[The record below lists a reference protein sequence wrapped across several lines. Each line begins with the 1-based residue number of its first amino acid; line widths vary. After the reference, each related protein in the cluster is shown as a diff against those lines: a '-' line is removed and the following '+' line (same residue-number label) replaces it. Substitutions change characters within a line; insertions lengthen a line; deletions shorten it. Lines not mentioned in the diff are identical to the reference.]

1 MAVSAVAAS
10 AVDAASVLASFAVVE
25 AVPAAEADAAESV
38 PFFSGKRIDFIPNT
52 NKNIPARSTAEAV
65 NAFIRFFSL
74 RSFFLRNFF
83 FRDIKQLLI
92 ENIALIGYLK
102 KNAKR

>member
-1 MAVSAVAAS
+1 M
-10 AVDAASVLASFAVVE
+10 
-25 AVPAAEADAAESV
+25 
-38 PFFSGKRIDFIPNT
+38 
-52 NKNIPARSTAEAV
+52 PARSTAEAV

-102 KNAKR
+102 KMLNGKHQNTIQITALGKRQCKFLTDFLVGDPYGAFSGIKTKCPGLRLRRK

>member
-1 MAVSAVAAS
+1 MRFFTRLHPVGMMN
-10 AVDAASVLASFAVVE
+10 VLNLIYIIKQSIFFDPDSF
-25 AVPAAEADAAESV
+25 
-38 PFFSGKRIDFIPNT
+38 PFFSGKRIDFIPNI
-52 NKNIPARSTAEAV
+52 NKNMPARSTAEAV
-65 NAFIRFFSL
+65 NAFISFFSL

>member
-1 MAVSAVAAS
+1 M
-10 AVDAASVLASFAVVE
+10 
-25 AVPAAEADAAESV
+25 
-38 PFFSGKRIDFIPNT
+38 
-52 NKNIPARSTAEAV
+52 PARSTAEAV